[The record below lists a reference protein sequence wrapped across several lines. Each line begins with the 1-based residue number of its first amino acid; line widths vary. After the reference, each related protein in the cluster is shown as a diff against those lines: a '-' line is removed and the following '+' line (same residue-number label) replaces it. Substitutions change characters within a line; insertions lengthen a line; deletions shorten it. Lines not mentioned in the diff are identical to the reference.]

1 MKSNKKN
8 KSIVNKIS
16 FLGLLGLV
24 LFTAS
29 CKKFTELE
37 PLNAISENVAFDNPA
52 NVELVMNGVYQQAA
66 IGTYN
71 AGAGRGYP
79 FGSAAI
85 QQSEMRGQDMVNMAT
100 FYAFTY
106 EATYSSSSANNVN
119 HWENLYN
126 LINQANVFIAG
137 VQKAAAGGVLTAD
150 QAKSYEG
157 EARFLRALAHHEL
170 VINFSKPYADANG
183 GQPGVP
189 YRDTPINSPASVQAA
204 LLVHR
209 GTVAED
215 YTKILA
221 DLDFA
226 ETNLPPTQ
234 PNGYQRATKGAAI
247 ALKTRIKLHKG
258 DWPGVI
264 TEGAKLGATGNG
276 PYTSPI
282 AAYALTASPDAP
294 FVSFENNTESI
305 FSIGNSTTSN
315 PDVNGSLVSMFAP
328 TSVGARGLV
337 ATSPNLYN
345 ASYWV
350 AGDKRKALLQVK
362 GSNGIYY
369 NYKYRLASTNADWAP
384 ILRYAEVLLNVSEA
398 AQRSGNASLSL
409 NLLNAVRNRSVPV
422 ADQFVVAPADLLRAI
437 LNERRIEFA
446 GEGRRWADI
455 TRLALDATY
464 GTNGIPGKVRNT
476 QVVAA
481 AFDGSTILTPSIA
494 AIPYADFRFLWP
506 FPLSEVNS
514 NPTLAAEKNP
524 GY

>member
-8 KSIVNKIS
+8 IINKVS
-16 FLGLLGLV
+16 FWGLLGLI

-29 CKKFTELE
+29 CKKFTQLQ
-37 PLNAISENVAFDNPA
+37 PLDAISETVAFDNPA

-66 IGTYN
+66 IGTYS
-71 AGAGRGYP
+71 GSSGRGYP
-79 FGSAAI
+79 FGSASI

-100 FYAFTY
+100 FYQFTY
-106 EATYSSSSANNVN
+106 EATYSTSTANNIN
-119 HWENLYN
+119 YWENLYN
-126 LINQANVFIAG
+126 LINQANVFIDGVRKAG
-137 VQKAAAGGVLTAD
+137 ASGVITAD

-170 VINFSKPYADANG
+170 VINFSKPYADGAG
-183 GQPGVP
+183 SKPGVP
-189 YRDTPINSPASVQAA
+189 YRDTPINTPAAVQAA

-215 YTKILA
+215 YVKILA

-226 ETNLPPTQ
+226 EAALPATQ

-247 ALKTRIKLHKG
+247 ALKTRVKLHKA
-258 DWPGVI
+258 DWAGVV
-264 TEGAKLGATGNG
+264 TEGAKLGASGNG

-282 AAYALTASPDAP
+282 ASYALTASPETP
-294 FVSFENNTESI
+294 FTSFDNNTESI

-328 TSVGARGLV
+328 PLVGARGLV
-337 ATSPNLYN
+337 ATSPNFYN
-345 ASYWV
+345 SSYWV
-350 AGDKRKALLQVK
+350 AGDKRKTLLQIK
-362 GSNGIYY
+362 GTNGVYY

-384 ILRYAEVLLNVSEA
+384 IIRYAEVLLNVSEA
-398 AQRSGNASLSL
+398 AQRAGNPSLSL

-422 ADQFVVAPADLLRAI
+422 ANQFVTAPANLLGAI
-437 LNERRIEFA
+437 LNERRVEFA

-455 TRLALDATY
+455 TRLALDPTY
-464 GTNGIPGKVRNT
+464 SVGGIPAKVRNT

-481 AFDGSTILTPSIA
+481 AFDGTTQLVPAIA
-494 AIPYADFRFLWP
+494 AIPYTDFRFLWP
-506 FPLSEVNS
+506 FPLSETNS
-514 NPTLAAEKNP
+514 NPLMYNERNP